1 MRQGARALAAL
12 CLGFTLVA
20 PLVRA
25 GPLPQDQ
32 AENSCLDCHLTLEGK
47 PGEVAK
53 EWQDSVHARGDVDCV
68 SCHGGDAGAQER
80 DVAEAAEA
88 GFLGTIPKGIIP
100 DLCGDCHADEER
112 MRPYGLPTDQLRQY
126 REESVHGQRLA
137 QGDENVATCYDCH
150 GGHEIR
156 EPNDPTSSVYPVNLP
171 STCARCHADEELMRP
186 YGISADQY
194 ALYKGSIHGL
204 ALLQEQNLRA
214 PTCATCHGN
223 HGAALPGY
231 TEVPDLC
238 GLQCHPLAEEAYLA
252 GPHGRGGE
260 GAPNCVTCHGRHD
273 ARPASEEMFLG
284 AEDRRCGSCHLP
296 GTPEREVVERIY
308 QALASAAESLVEAR
322 AALTKVRLTRTNLA
336 AEETTLLKAQTALGV
351 ARVLQHALRAEP
363 IVEKTDEA
371 KAISAQVRDDIQ
383 KVTSVGQQEMRA
395 LFVMVLAPIAGF
407 PALLLAKGVWDRL
420 RKSP

>member
-1 MRQGARALAAL
+1 MAAL

-20 PLVRA
+20 PLVGA

-32 AENSCLDCHLTLEGK
+32 GENSCLDCHLTLEGRAR
-47 PGEVAK
+47 EVAE
-53 EWQDSVHARGDVDCV
+53 EWQRSIHARSDVDCV
-68 SCHGGDAGAQER
+68 SCHGGDASARER
-80 DVAEAAEA
+80 DVAEA
-88 GFLGTIPKGIIP
+88 GFLGAIPRRTVP
-100 DLCGDCHADEER
+100 DLCGGCHADGER
-112 MRPYGLPTDQLRQY
+112 MQPYGLPTDQPRQY

-137 QGDENVATCYDCH
+137 QGDENVAICYDCH

-156 EPNDPTSSVYPVNLP
+156 ESNDPTSSVYPGNLP
-171 STCARCHADEELMRP
+171 GTCAQCHADEELMRP
-186 YGISADQY
+186 YGIPTDQY
-194 ALYKGSIHGL
+194 ALYKESVHGL
-204 ALLQEQNLRA
+204 ALLQERNLRA

-238 GLQCHPLAEEAYLA
+238 GLQCHPLAEETYLA

-260 GAPNCVTCHGRHD
+260 GAPNCVRCHGRYD
-273 ARPASEEMFLG
+273 VRPASEEMFLG
-284 AEDRRCGSCHLP
+284 AGARSCGSCHLP
-296 GTPEREVVERIY
+296 GTPEREVVDRIY
-308 QALASAAESLVEAR
+308 QELASAAESLVEAR

-336 AEETTLLKAQTALGV
+336 AEETTLLEAHTALSV
-351 ARVLQHALRAEP
+351 ARVLQHALRVEP